1 MKNVSRA
8 ANAIFQFEN
17 PEKPVQPNTL
27 CIRPVRWSLLFNDNP
42 SIHQS
47 NITLLQ
53 PLFLTAKGHNSHSC
67 WRSLSVKCK
76 FRLFWGIWTTES
88 AVFLGR
94 DILVLRLLS
103 VGVFE
108 YPLPLVV
115 HCGSETHI
123 FSMVIW
129 AVLFSPGLA
138 REAKS
143 SRVWGN
149 GFTPSRC
156 GCALTVI

>member
-103 VGVFE
+103 VGVLNIHSRSWFIVEARLTFSVWLFE
-108 YPLPLVV
+108 RSCSHLASHEKPKAPEFEETASHPLAVGAPL
-115 HCGSETHI
+115 
-123 FSMVIW
+123 
-129 AVLFSPGLA
+129 L
-138 REAKS
+138 
-143 SRVWGN
+143 
-149 GFTPSRC
+149 
-156 GCALTVI
+156 